1 MSSGKADAPAVQA
14 SEGHPR
20 EAERQA
26 LPSFA
31 LDLMGIAVDPP
42 EGFGAEIAVQWFPAR
57 AASWL
62 SLRTGVGVRFG
73 NIDRLDASDS
83 RSPTTFKSTTALASA
98 GLVAHPWRA
107 SARNPFGCAVRAD
120 WWFVYEWVSDP
131 STDGATPVTSNPINT
146 GPDVVADVSWL
157 LTRNVEAAGGIGAEY
172 ELAAVEVLSNGRQAA
187 AFRGPS
193 QWRGL
198 LEAGLRIRF

>member
-1 MSSGKADAPAVQA
+1 L
-14 SEGHPR
+14 EEHPR
-20 EAERQA
+20 GAERQA
-26 LPSFA
+26 LPSWT

-42 EGFGAEIAVQWFPAR
+42 ESFGAEIAVQWFPAR

-73 NIDRLDASDS
+73 TIDRLAASDS
-83 RSPTTFKSTTALASA
+83 QSQTTFKSTTALASA

-107 SARNPFGCAVRAD
+107 SPRNPFGCAVRAD

-131 STDGATPVTSNPINT
+131 SAEGATTSASNPINT
-146 GPDVVADVSWL
+146 GPDAVADVSWL
-157 LTRNVEAAGGIGAEY
+157 VTPHVEAAAGIGAEY
-172 ELAAVEVLSNGRQAA
+172 ALAAAEVLSDGRQAA

-193 QWRGL
+193 QWRGFV
-198 LEAGLRIRF
+198 EAGLRIRF